1 MKFNE
6 DTRLKITTTI
16 HLVHLFDW
24 LVPTLMNGQVNI
36 SEAR

>member
-6 DTRLKITTTI
+6 DTRLKITTI
-16 HLVHLFDW
+16 LQLAHLFDC
-24 LVPTLMNGQVNI
+24 LVPTLMNGQVNK